1 LCLSEIQTDIEIDDN
16 AVLDDLDDLRS
27 DGTEAVCK
35 WSGIK
40 ALRSEN
46 LSAEF
51 KPVKRLTIKTQG
63 KHGPKVCFDYEGE
76 KLWVPT
82 QKQEA
87 TRSYADNPNINFLV
101 RWGPNGFEFLAE
113 DAENVCP
120 DENEVNAKWAGKQL
134 TADKI
139 PVKPIPQA
147 IKSIGF
153 QQLKGSNLSA
163 YVQLDGREDRYWLPK
178 SITEGV
184 LMILKQYSGI
194 DITVKSVKKGVEYHY
209 LDGYFLKHTE
219 EMRERGKVRVV
230 GQPNPEILIAIVD
243 TADEVILSQRLTERG
258 KRKINQIS

>member
-1 LCLSEIQTDIEIDDN
+1 MWYHD
-16 AVLDDLDDLRS
+16 
-27 DGTEAVCK
+27 
-35 WSGIK
+35 
-40 ALRSEN
+40 
-46 LSAEF
+46 
-51 KPVKRLTIKTQG
+51 
-63 KHGPKVCFDYEGE
+63 
-76 KLWVPT
+76 
-82 QKQEA
+82 
-87 TRSYADNPNINFLV
+87 
-101 RWGPNGFEFLAE
+101 
-113 DAENVCP
+113 
-120 DENEVNAKWAGKQL
+120 
-134 TADKI
+134 
-139 PVKPIPQA
+139 

-184 LMILKQYSGI
+184 LMILKQRSGI

-243 TADEVILSQRLTERG
+243 AADEVILSQRLTERG